1 MSDQNQIPSREREPL
16 AFAQLVLKSLSA
28 PGLTRTPDMVGAL
41 AAEGSLAALVAIAEQ
56 VGRLADVAEAWQKA
70 QEDHTSVTEWG
81 SLEPV
86 AVRPPRGQR

>member
-1 MSDQNQIPSREREPL
+1 MSAWMQHAIRYVQAAGRRTDSAGGAATCSAIL
-16 AFAQLVLKSLSA
+16 AL
-28 PGLTRTPDMVGAL
+28 
-41 AAEGSLAALVAIAEQ
+41 AEQ

-86 AVRPPRGQR
+86 AVRPPQGQR